1 MEISKAY
8 VALADTN
15 TSATLIST
23 SVAEF
28 GEKVQT
34 KRYSTKWHTKA
45 GEFITKEKCR
55 MDKLKLPQ
63 FTSKRS
69 VSFEA
74 HTFEKEKEEQND
86 QILGRDFMQ
95 AI

>member
-1 MEISKAY
+1 M
-8 VALADTN
+8 ALADTG

-28 GEKVQT
+28 VEKVEN
-34 KRYSTKWHTKA
+34 KSGSTKWHTKA
-45 GEFITKEKCR
+45 GEFITEEKCR
-55 MDKLKLPQ
+55 MYKLKLPQ

-74 HTFEKEKEEQND
+74 LTFEKDKEE
-86 QILGRDFMQ
+86 
-95 AI
+95 